1 MSWLGFPY
9 QIDATGRTMTV
20 GATRHVADLVELVVL
35 TEPGE
40 RVNLPNF
47 GAGVQSLVFG
57 ALGGQLIANTEGM
70 IAGALT
76 QWLDSYIVNQN
87 VSVSAET
94 AKLIIRITYEV
105 RTRGITVSQTVSMA
119 APGGS

>member
-9 QIDATGRTMTV
+9 RIDATGRTLTV
-20 GATRHVADLVELVVL
+20 DPVQHVADLVELVVM

-47 GAGVQSLVFG
+47 GAGVQPLVFG
-57 ALGGQLIANTEGM
+57 ALGGQLVSNTEAM

-76 QWLDSYIVNQN
+76 QWLDSYIVNQS
-87 VSVSAET
+87 VTVSAEM
-94 AKLIIRITYEV
+94 ASLIIQITYEV
-105 RTRGITVSQTVSMA
+105 RTRGITVTQTITKPIA
-119 APGGS
+119 NGL

>member
-70 IAGALT
+70 IAGALM
-76 QWLDSYIVNQN
+76 QWLDSYIVNQK
-87 VSVSAET
+87 VSVSADT